1 MAKTVKPTVETGAMT
16 LVLLVKY
23 YKSQM
28 IALLLKN
35 GVTVPSGASDPQ
47 IAMLMA
53 NLLKVSKSFFSD
65 LNAFIQNPK
74 VIQTL
79 AGGMMQNAQY
89 FRMSGNA
96 QYFRM
101 SGKGY
106 MNSTGGMF
114 DTQDFPDDLGFQS
127 QYGLN
132 LGTSSSTS
140 SSTTTPATTTETTPP
155 KKGGFWSDLN
165 FGNIFS
171 QTLGAFGQWNTNQ
184 ANVAIAN
191 AHAQSQQVGSNVG
204 SGGNTGGNT
213 GGGTGGNTGG
223 TPDKGMSTTTI
234 VVLSLVGVAVLG
246 TIIYFVAKPKQ

>member
-1 MAKTVKPTVETGAMT
+1 MAKTVKPTIETGAMT

-35 GVTVPSGASDPQ
+35 GVTVPNRASDQQ

-53 NLLKVSKSFFSD
+53 NLLKVSKSFFVD
-65 LNAFIQNPK
+65 LNNFIQNPK
-74 VIQTL
+74 VIETL
-79 AGGMMQNAQY
+79 AGGLTQTAEY

-106 MNSTGGMF
+106 MNAFG
-114 DTQDFPDDLGFQS
+114 DLADIPTDIGYQS
-127 QYGLN
+127 QYGLD
-132 LGTSSSTS
+132 LSSSSPTTTS
-140 SSTTTPATTTETTPP
+140 TSTTTTPASSGTPT
-155 KKGGFWSDLN
+155 KEGFWSNLN
-165 FGNIFS
+165 FGNLFS
-171 QTLGAFGQWNTNQ
+171 QALGAFGQFNTNQ

-191 AHAQSQQVGSNVG
+191 AHAQSQQAGGNVGSNVG
-204 SGGNTGGNT
+204 SGG
-213 GGGTGGNTGG
+213 GTGGNTGSGG
-223 TPDKGMSTTTI
+223 TPPKSGTSTVTI